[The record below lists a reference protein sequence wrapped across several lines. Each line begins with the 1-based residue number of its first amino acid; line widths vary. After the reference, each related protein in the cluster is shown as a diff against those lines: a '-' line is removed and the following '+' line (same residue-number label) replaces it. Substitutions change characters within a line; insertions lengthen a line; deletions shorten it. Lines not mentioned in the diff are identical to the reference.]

1 MTKKNMIQEIQNQEA
16 QLYLT
21 SQRAAFEYGYDDSLT
36 TQYRSEWL
44 SVYALMQALDIQQDF
59 YHPANQQAMEIK
71 ARRRAEEAA

>member
-21 SQRAAFEYGYDDSLT
+21 SQRAAFEYGYDDPLT
-36 TQYRSEWL
+36 TRYRSEWL
-44 SVYALMQALDIQQDF
+44 SVYALMQALGIQQDF
-59 YHPANQQAMEIK
+59 YHPANQEAMEIK